1 MKLAEGTKNWIIR
14 PLSLSVIFLGLSLI
28 FNNEKMSIVFL
39 LISVILILLTI
50 LFIIFFR
57 DPIRTIGEDIVAVA
71 DGKIREIKK
80 TKDKEIGDCFLIST
94 FMNIYNVHVNR
105 MPYDGEI
112 LDIKHISGSYIPAFK
127 KESEKNERVVIVIK
141 TDIGKIK
148 IILIAGTLARRI
160 VPYIKKGDKIKKGD
174 RISIIRLGSRV
185 DIFIPSKIIKKIKIG
200 KNDMIKAGEDSI
212 VKIND

>member
-1 MKLAEGTKNWIIR
+1 
-14 PLSLSVIFLGLSLI
+14 
-28 FNNEKMSIVFL
+28 
-39 LISVILILLTI
+39 
-50 LFIIFFR
+50 
-57 DPIRTIGEDIVAVA
+57 
-71 DGKIREIKK
+71 
-80 TKDKEIGDCFLIST
+80 
-94 FMNIYNVHVNR
+94 MNIYNVHVNR